1 MKIKIVLDKS
11 NDQGYSCVFEHLTG
25 WSVSEAVCYHPF
37 AKKKQAILHHCTI
50 IALILPLFLITSAYP
65 HMAEAAVY
73 PFFLETKHHFAQ
85 FENEDVISALP
96 SDH

>member
-37 AKKKQAILHHCTI
+37 VKKKTGNFASLHFNCPNSSVI
-50 IALILPLFLITSAYP
+50 P
-65 HMAEAAVY
+65 H
-73 PFFLETKHHFAQ
+73 
-85 FENEDVISALP
+85 
-96 SDH
+96 